1 MDKIKQM
8 LLMQQNLNDATSGKD
23 WEKGLT
29 DKGKIIDWKRCVLLE
44 SAELINSYPWKHWKN
59 IKAQPDFENI
69 KIEVVDIW
77 HFVMSEALRVFKI
90 ENLGDIEQLSNEIKK
105 LPTFPVFKQKKNKQV
120 HIDIYEQ
127 IKSIEYM
134 IKVLFTSKDV
144 LQLLDAFFAM
154 ASDLNLYLDELYNL
168 YIGKNILNQFRQNNG
183 YKEGSYKKV
192 WGEVEDNVVMQNI
205 LAENI
210 NITPDNLYKKLENLY
225 KYNN

>member
-44 SAELINSYPWKHWKN
+44 AAELINSYPWKHWKN

-105 LPTFPVFKQKKNKQV
+105 IPTFPVFKQKKNKQV

-127 IKSIEYM
+127 IKSIEHM

-144 LQLLDAFFAM
+144 LQLLDAFFVM
-154 ASDLNLYLDELYNL
+154 ALDLNLYLDELYKL

-183 YKEGSYKKV
+183 YKEGSYKKI
-192 WGEVEDNVVMQNI
+192 WSEVEDNVVMQNI

>member
-127 IKSIEYM
+127 IKSIECM

>member
-105 LPTFPVFKQKKNKQV
+105 LPAFLAFKQKKNKPV